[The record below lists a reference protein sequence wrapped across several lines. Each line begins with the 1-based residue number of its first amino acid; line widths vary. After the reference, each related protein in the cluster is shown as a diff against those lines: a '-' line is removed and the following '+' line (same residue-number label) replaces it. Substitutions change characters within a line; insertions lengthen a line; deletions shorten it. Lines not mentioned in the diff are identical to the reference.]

1 MSNRKSCV
9 RLLRVLQKTY
19 DHHPNLREYLDKSM
33 IEICRA
39 ENVSPHQ
46 ALFILSDCNWQVV
59 VTVTGLSLQ

>member
-39 ENVSPHQ
+39 DYVSPHQ
-46 ALFILSDCNWQVV
+46 ALFILSDCNWQVA